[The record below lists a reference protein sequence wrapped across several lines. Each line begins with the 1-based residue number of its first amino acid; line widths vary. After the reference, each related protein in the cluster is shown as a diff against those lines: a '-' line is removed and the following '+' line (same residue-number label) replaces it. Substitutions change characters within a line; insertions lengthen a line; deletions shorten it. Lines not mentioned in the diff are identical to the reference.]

1 MHNLLIPVTTAALAL
16 LPLLSCRHQ
25 EEVSDPKGG
34 ITGTSMAGFAKVRKH
49 CIEWRDWSRQKIHI
63 KDLEGEEYDR
73 DPTSDMWAAAS
84 NKYAVTAVQAVS
96 RLATFYRAQAYLVED
111 ELKTLNAE
119 LKAVQS
125 KLPDDE
131 WKELRTACIA
141 KCASANIIKYSND
154 FKTKLSC
161 PTTIVEQGT
170 GECTEFAT
178 LGKYFGENLGVVTR
192 KAGSTGH
199 THSFNHFYIKSKEQ
213 WFYAEPQNEFCEFEE
228 GEKQPLPSKENE
240 SEEQDG

>member
-1 MHNLLIPVTTAALAL
+1 MRSLL
-16 LPLLSCRHQ
+16 LPFSLFAIVTLPSLSCRHQ
-25 EEVSDPKGG
+25 EEVSGPKGG

-49 CIEWRDWSRQKIHI
+49 CIEWRDWSNQKIHI
-63 KDLEGEEYDR
+63 QDLEGEEYDR
-73 DPTSDMWAAAS
+73 DPVSDKWAAAS
-84 NKYAVTAVQAVS
+84 NKYAVTAVQAIS

-111 ELKTLNAE
+111 ELEKLNAE

-141 KCASANIIKYSND
+141 KCASANIIKYSD
-154 FKTKLSC
+154 DSKTKLSC

-178 LGKYFGENLGVVTR
+178 LAKYFGENLGVVTR

-199 THSFNHFYIKSKEQ
+199 THAFNRFYIKSKEQ
-213 WFYAEPQNEFCEFEE
+213 WYYAEPQNEFCEFEK
-228 GEKQPLPSKENE
+228 GEKQQMPSKESE
-240 SEEQDG
+240 SEE